1 MRRRCSR
8 RFDHVAL
15 SRLAPRARDMRVSP
29 TPKEARLWQAL
40 RGGQLGVR
48 FRRQVVLHTFIVD
61 FFAPSVG
68 LVVEVDGGVHFGR
81 ELDDAE
87 RGRQLRG
94 FGYRVVRVTAE
105 VVERDLAAAIA
116 LVRGGGQAVSAARY
130 SR

>member
-1 MRRRCSR
+1 MRHRFSR

-15 SRLAPRARDMRVSP
+15 SRLAPRARDLRVSP
-29 TPKEARLWQAL
+29 TPTEAQLWQAL